1 MLIPN
6 QRHSEEMTLLFHKP
20 LVRIK
25 VFNLTRLKA
34 TIEVMFESIRS
45 HNLIIHLA
53 FNNGIVPVD
62 ADLLLLRLSLFNQL
76 IKVLLTCTLP
86 LASGPLSLD
95 Q

>member
-20 LVRIK
+20 LVRVK

-34 TIEVMFESIRS
+34 TVEVMLETIRC
-45 HNLIIHLA
+45 HNFLVHLA
-53 FNNGIVPVD
+53 FDNGIVPVD
-62 ADLLLLRLSLFNQL
+62 ADLLLLRFGHINQFPE
-76 IKVLLTCTLP
+76 VLLACTLP
-86 LASGPLSLD
+86 LVRVPLSLD